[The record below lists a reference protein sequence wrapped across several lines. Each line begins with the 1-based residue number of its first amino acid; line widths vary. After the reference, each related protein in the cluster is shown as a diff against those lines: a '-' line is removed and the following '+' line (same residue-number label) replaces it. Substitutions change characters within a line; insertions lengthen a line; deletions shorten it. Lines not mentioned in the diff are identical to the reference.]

1 MVKLSK
7 ILLIVL
13 FVFVACGECRLK
25 RLSRNRRS
33 SYAGG
38 SRRRAYSDVKKEDTT
53 VKESLKDVK
62 AGLEGVMDGVKTK
75 LKDTIGGDA
84 GKDTKPVDIPASS
97 EVSAAPVGDEE
108 NDDLAKNLYG
118 DLKKEET
125 EEKASIKASEGDHSD
140 LSDDSTATDGES
152 TSSDGESV
160 SDSASSDESGGSN
173 DSGPP
178 ASSEVEESDSAS
190 EGSNSKNGY
199 YSADSD
205 SASDYASGDS
215 FSSDDSESMIDWHTN
230 FEVRFNGLEAMKRL
244 MAFLT
249 VIALVVGIFVYWA
262 WIMSMLAS
270 VTPSSIFGPEK
281 KAKHIGE
288 MQSLL
293 PTTHVV
299 DTSMAPHGL
308 TPIAKRGAI
317 VFVRQ

>member
-1 MVKLSK
+1 MTHQNSTLFNRIQPGPGNYSTRLRR
-7 ILLIVL
+7 LLKVDSLDYSQDVITYYNIK
-13 FVFVACGECRLK
+13 CRL
-25 RLSRNRRS
+25 RRRSRNRR
-33 SYAGG
+33 G
-38 SRRRAYSDVKKEDTT
+38 YSDEGMEKSLNNVKTG
-53 VKESLKDVK
+53 LK
-62 AGLEGVMDGVKTK
+62 GVMDGVEPELKDTIAGVKTK
-75 LKDTIGGDA
+75 LKDVMKDVA
-84 GKDTKPVDIPASS
+84 GKGPNSVDDIPASS
-97 EVSAAPVGDEE
+97 DVTSAPVGGEE
-108 NDDLAKNLYG
+108 DDASAKNLYG
-118 DLKKEET
+118 DLKKKEH
-125 EEKASIKASEGDHSD
+125 EGDHSD
-140 LSDDSTATDGES
+140 LGDDSTATD
-152 TSSDGESV
+152 SDSGSE
-160 SDSASSDESGGSN
+160 SASSDDEPKGPK
-173 DSGPP
+173 DSGSA
-178 ASSEVEESDSAS
+178 ASSEESDSD
-190 EGSNSKNGY
+190 
-199 YSADSD
+199 SAYDDSD
-205 SASDYASGDS
+205 SKSEYASGDS

>member
-75 LKDTIGGDA
+75 LKDTIRGV
-84 GKDTKPVDIPASS
+84 GKDTKSVDIPASS
-97 EVSAAPVGDEE
+97 EVSADPVGDEE
-108 NDDLAKNLYG
+108 AGDASAKNLYR
-118 DLKKEET
+118 DLKQKEH
-125 EEKASIKASEGDHSD
+125 EEKEHITTIEDGHSD
-140 LSDDSTATDGES
+140 LGDDSTATD
-152 TSSDGESV
+152 SDSGSE
-160 SDSASSDESGGSN
+160 SASSDDEPKGPK
-173 DSGPP
+173 DSGSA
-178 ASSEVEESDSAS
+178 ASSEESDSD
-190 EGSNSKNGY
+190 
-199 YSADSD
+199 SAYDDSD
-205 SASDYASGDS
+205 SKSEYASGDS

>member
-25 RLSRNRRS
+25 HRSRYRHS
-33 SYAGG
+33 SYVGG
-38 SRRRAYSDVKKEDTT
+38 SSRRTYSDVKKQET
-53 VKESLKDVK
+53 KESLKDVK
-62 AGLEGVMDGVKTK
+62 TELEAVMDGVETK
-75 LKDTIGGDA
+75 LKDTIGGVA
-84 GKDTKPVDIPASS
+84 GKGPKPVDDNIPASS
-97 EVSAAPVGDEE
+97 KVPAATVGDQ
-108 NDDLAKNLYG
+108 
-118 DLKKEET
+118 
-125 EEKASIKASEGDHSD
+125 EGDASAKKLLGKKGKHSD

-190 EGSNSKNGY
+190 EGSNSKSGY